1 MCLYKRVYTNPA
13 HYLHQHI
20 LLLRLSKTPNIGILT
35 LVKGKVAMVRRKI
48 EIKPIE
54 NENARQVC
62 LSKRRQGLFKKA
74 SEISI
79 LCGAMVGSVVFSS
92 FGKSFSFGH
101 PSIDDVM
108 NRFLNS
114 VTPDG
119 PASSGAN
126 HDNSLAVTG
135 TVQGLNM
142 EYLELQQSL
151 DSQKKKK
158 ERLQEATKKEMGE
171 RMMQWLN
178 ANILELSL
186 DELQE
191 FQKLLEAIDG
201 VVKEKENNIV
211 VEARETEGS
220 VTQLPMEIAS
230 ASQYQFGEHISAN
243 SMAFTAPSSS
253 NGFIDG
259 FEVNDPLLSGGLHDV
274 CGLGNFPYNQNH
286 G

>member
-1 MCLYKRVYTNPA
+1 
-13 HYLHQHI
+13 
-20 LLLRLSKTPNIGILT
+20 
-35 LVKGKVAMVRRKI
+35 
-48 EIKPIE
+48 
-54 NENARQVC
+54 
-62 LSKRRQGLFKKA
+62 
-74 SEISI
+74 
-79 LCGAMVGSVVFSS
+79 
-92 FGKSFSFGH
+92 
-101 PSIDDVM
+101 
-108 NRFLNS
+108 
-114 VTPDG
+114 
-119 PASSGAN
+119 
-126 HDNSLAVTG
+126 
-135 TVQGLNM
+135 M

-220 VTQLPMEIAS
+220 ATQPPMEIAS
-230 ASQYQFGEHISAN
+230 ALQYQFGEHISAN

-259 FEVNDPLLSGGLHDV
+259 FEVNDPLLSGGLQDV

>member
-1 MCLYKRVYTNPA
+1 
-13 HYLHQHI
+13 
-20 LLLRLSKTPNIGILT
+20 
-35 LVKGKVAMVRRKI
+35 MVRRKI

-62 LSKRRQGLFKKA
+62 FSKHRQGLFKKA

-101 PSIDDVM
+101 PSIDDVV

-178 ANILELSL
+178 ANILELGL

-191 FQKLLEAIDG
+191 FQKWLEVIDG
-201 VVKEKENNIV
+201 IIKEKGNKTV
-211 VEARETEGS
+211 VEARQTEGS
-220 VTQLPMEIAS
+220 ATQQPVEIAS
-230 ASQYQFGEHISAN
+230 ASPYQFGEHISAN

-274 CGLGNFPYNQNH
+274 CGLENFPYNKNH

>member
-1 MCLYKRVYTNPA
+1 ME
-13 HYLHQHI
+13 
-20 LLLRLSKTPNIGILT
+20 
-35 LVKGKVAMVRRKI
+35 RRKI

-62 LSKRRQGLFKKA
+62 FSKRRQGLFKKA

-101 PSIDDVM
+101 PSIDDVV
-108 NRFLNS
+108 NRFLNL

-151 DSQKKKK
+151 DSLKKKN

-171 RMMQWLN
+171 HMMQWLN
-178 ANILELSL
+178 ANILELGL
-186 DELQE
+186 DELQD

-211 VEARETEGS
+211 VEARETQGS
-220 VTQLPMEIAS
+220 ATQPHMEIAS
-230 ASQYQFGEHISAN
+230 ASQSQFGEHISAN
-243 SMAFTAPSSS
+243 SMASAAPSSS

-259 FEVNDPLLSGGLHDV
+259 FEVNDPLLGGGDLYDI
-274 CGLGNFPYNQNH
+274 CAPGNFPNNQNH

>member
-1 MCLYKRVYTNPA
+1 
-13 HYLHQHI
+13 
-20 LLLRLSKTPNIGILT
+20 
-35 LVKGKVAMVRRKI
+35 MVRRKF
-48 EIKPIE
+48 EIKPTE

-62 LSKRRQGLFKKA
+62 FSKRRQGLFKKA

-101 PSIDDVM
+101 PSIDDVV

-126 HDNSLAVTG
+126 HDNSLAVMG

-142 EYLELQQSL
+142 EYLELQQSM
-151 DSQKKKK
+151 DSQKKKM

-178 ANILELSL
+178 ANILELGL

-201 VVKEKENNIV
+201 VVKEENNIV

-220 VTQLPMEIAS
+220 ATQPPMEIAS

-259 FEVNDPLLSGGLHDV
+259 FEVNDPFLSGGLHDV